1 MIKLNSSNMKIN
13 WNKMFSTSVSENG
26 YIEEKSDKIEF
37 TGCKMSGHSCLNYL
51 PKINDHFRESDLFY
65 GDRDFNRAIDALE
78 KAWYEAGELKDPD
91 CQRCSL
97 FFQATVIQS
106 LENIHSELESMTKGI
121 FGTKRYQ
128 SCYLKADG
136 LLKRIR
142 TTKEVKP
149 EYTFNKVSSVLQPAY
164 SL

>member
-1 MIKLNSSNMKIN
+1 MKIN
-13 WNKMFSTSVSENG
+13 WNKMFSFSASESE
-26 YIEEKSDKIEF
+26 YFEEQRDKIEF
-37 TGCKMSGHSCLNYL
+37 TGCKHSGKSCLNYL
-51 PKINDHFRESDLFY
+51 PRINDHFRESDLFY
-65 GDRDFNRAIDALE
+65 RDRDFNRAIDALE
-78 KAWYEAGELKDPD
+78 KAWYKAGELKDPD

-97 FFQATVIQS
+97 FFQATVLQS
-106 LENIHSELESMTKGI
+106 LESIHTELDRMTKGI

-128 SCYLKADG
+128 SCYIKADD

-149 EYTFNKVSSVLQPAY
+149 EYTLKKVSSVLQPAY